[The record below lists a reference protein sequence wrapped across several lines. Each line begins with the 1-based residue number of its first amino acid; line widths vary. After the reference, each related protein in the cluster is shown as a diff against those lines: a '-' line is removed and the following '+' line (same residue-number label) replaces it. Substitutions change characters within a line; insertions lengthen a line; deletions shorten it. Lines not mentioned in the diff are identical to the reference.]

1 MWSKDRGK
9 KSTASKRKTVNHRQD
24 PFQGISVGI
33 QESCIDSIP
42 QIQHILDYNTSNVR
56 LQSRIL
62 FVFHITYL
70 KFGMIFQTT

>member
-9 KSTASKRKTVNHRQD
+9 KSTASKRITVNQSKD

-33 QESCIDSIP
+33 QESCIESIP
-42 QIQHILDYNTSNVR
+42 HIQDILDYNTSNVR